1 MKNIF
6 ERKIPKR
13 NYIIVTIVTILV
25 VLLVLYA
32 RMIYLNNKDNVIDKS
47 IFERE
52 NSVISSI
59 NYDDLDF
66 VVSESNNMVIFISY
80 NGDSEIKNMEKKL
93 YRDIIR
99 HEYTDKVLYLNITD
113 HKDDYISLLKTK
125 FPEIKGEI
133 SDAPMMIYISNG
145 EAIEA
150 VNSEFKM
157 IDFSVLE
164 KLFNKHETSSILDV
178 DYSS

>member
-1 MKNIF
+1 
-6 ERKIPKR
+6 
-13 NYIIVTIVTILV
+13 
-25 VLLVLYA
+25 
-32 RMIYLNNKDNVIDKS
+32 
-47 IFERE
+47 
-52 NSVISSI
+52 
-59 NYDDLDF
+59 
-66 VVSESNNMVIFISY
+66 
-80 NGDSEIKNMEKKL
+80 
-93 YRDIIR
+93 
-99 HEYTDKVLYLNITD
+99 
-113 HKDDYISLLKTK
+113 LKTK